1 MSFRK
6 IIKEKFNI
14 ELPIK
19 EGNGITIENPLV
31 IDHTVYNYVRVEKEC
46 INYACKILGMEW
58 VMFQQELI
66 EHMGKSIDVITIR
79 ISKNGDFENNKQT
92 CFYFDVSE
100 FIKNSAIRAEVYREW

>member
-1 MSFRK
+1 M
-6 IIKEKFNI
+6 IKEKFNI
-14 ELPIK
+14 ELSIK
-19 EGNGITIENPLV
+19 EGDGITIENPLV

-58 VMFQQELI
+58 VMFQREFI

-92 CFYFDVSE
+92 YFYFDVSE
-100 FIKNSAIRAEVYREW
+100 FIKKSAIRAEVYREW